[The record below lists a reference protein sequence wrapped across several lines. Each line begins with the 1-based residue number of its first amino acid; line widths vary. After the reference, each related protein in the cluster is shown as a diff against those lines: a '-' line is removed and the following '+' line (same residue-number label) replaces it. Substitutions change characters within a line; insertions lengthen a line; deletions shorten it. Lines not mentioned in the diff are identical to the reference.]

1 MSTSLTLTQIA
12 VNHLNQTRKWTH
24 FLSIVGFVM
33 CAIIA
38 IIALFLSS
46 IITRLFSSM
55 AFADEFV
62 GTMGSGFFTVSYLV
76 VALICFFLYLY
87 LYRFSKRLKTALATN
102 NSEVLEEAFH
112 NLKAHYKLTGIL
124 TLVTL
129 GLYAL
134 ALLAGIIGA
143 IAGM

>member
-1 MSTSLTLTQIA
+1 MSTSLTITQIA
-12 VNHLNQTRKWTH
+12 IDHLNQTRKWTH

-33 CAIIA
+33 CAFLA
-38 IIALFLSS
+38 IGALLFGTVMSS
-46 IITRLFSSM
+46 KLD
-55 AFADEFV
+55 FADEFI
-62 GTMGSGFFTVSYLV
+62 GTIGTGFITVIYLV

-124 TLVTL
+124 TIVTL
-129 GLYAL
+129 GFYVLG
-134 ALLAGIIGA
+134 LLAMLVGA

>member
-1 MSTSLTLTQIA
+1 MSTSLTITQIA
-12 VNHLNQTRKWTH
+12 INHLNQTRKWTH

-33 CAIIA
+33 CAFIA
-38 IIALFLSS
+38 LIALFFGTISTQIPDFKDFDLGT
-46 IITRLFSSM
+46 IGTGFIT
-55 AFADEFV
+55 V
-62 GTMGSGFFTVSYLV
+62 IYLV

-124 TLVTL
+124 TIVTL
-129 GLYAL
+129 GFYVLG
-134 ALLAGIIGA
+134 LLAMLVGA

>member
-1 MSTSLTLTQIA
+1 MSTSLTITQIA
-12 VNHLNQTRKWTH
+12 IDHLNQTRKWTH

-33 CAIIA
+33 CAFIA
-38 IIALFLSS
+38 LIALFFGTISTL
-46 IITRLFSSM
+46 IPDFNEFDLGTIGTGFIT
-55 AFADEFV
+55 V
-62 GTMGSGFFTVSYLV
+62 IYLV

-124 TLVTL
+124 TIVTL
-129 GLYAL
+129 GFYVLG
-134 ALLAGIIGA
+134 LLAMLVGA

>member
-33 CAIIA
+33 CAFLA
-38 IIALFLSS
+38 IGALLFGTVMSS
-46 IITRLFSSM
+46 KLD
-55 AFADEFV
+55 FADEFV
-62 GTMGSGFFTVSYLV
+62 GSIGSGFITVSYLV

>member
-1 MSTSLTLTQIA
+1 MSTSLTITQIA
-12 VNHLNQTRKWTH
+12 INHLNQTRKWTH

-33 CAIIA
+33 CAFLA
-38 IIALFLSS
+38 IGALLFGTIMSS
-46 IITRLFSSM
+46 KLD
-55 AFADEFV
+55 FADEFI
-62 GTMGSGFFTVSYLV
+62 GFISSGFITVIYLV

-124 TLVTL
+124 TIVTL
-129 GLYAL
+129 GFYVLG
-134 ALLAGIIGA
+134 LLAMLVGA

>member
-1 MSTSLTLTQIA
+1 MSTSLTITQIA
-12 VNHLNQTRKWTH
+12 INHLNQTRKWTH

-33 CAIIA
+33 CAFIA
-38 IIALFLSS
+38 LIALFFGTISTQIPDFKDFALGT
-46 IITRLFSSM
+46 IGTGFIT
-55 AFADEFV
+55 V
-62 GTMGSGFFTVSYLV
+62 IYLV

-124 TLVTL
+124 TIVTL
-129 GLYAL
+129 GFYVLG
-134 ALLAGIIGA
+134 LLAMLVGA

>member
-1 MSTSLTLTQIA
+1 MSTSLTITQIA
-12 VNHLNQTRKWTH
+12 IDHLNQTRKWTH

-33 CAIIA
+33 CAFLA
-38 IIALFLSS
+38 IGALLFGTVMSS
-46 IITRLFSSM
+46 KLD
-55 AFADEFV
+55 FADEFI
-62 GTMGSGFFTVSYLV
+62 GFISSGFITVIYLV

-124 TLVTL
+124 TIVTL
-129 GLYAL
+129 GFYVLG
-134 ALLAGIIGA
+134 LLAMLVGA